1 MLTLEQIIVLL
12 TTKFAGVRKDGLA
25 QLAKFIKLNATSE
38 EEAQALVDGYSP
50 EQVTEF
56 VNDWRKDVDAEVG
69 NGVKTAESNFKKK
82 YNITD
87 VPAEPKPGDPPVEPK
102 PADVPADIASII
114 QAAIKPFADKLNA
127 IETGNITATRSEQ
140 LNSKLANAP
149 QAFKDRVLRD
159 YGRMNF
165 ENDEA
170 FTGYLTE
177 LDADLTN
184 YTQEVSNQSL
194 SAFGKPIV
202 AGSEAGSVPTAVEQY
217 LKETQAGGATNTL
230 GGKEL

>member
-12 TTKFAGVRKDGLA
+12 STKFAGVRKDGLA

-50 EQVTEF
+50 DQVTEF

-87 VPAEPKPGDPPVEPK
+87 TPADPKPEDPPAGPK
-102 PADVPADIASII
+102 PADVPTDIASII
-114 QAAIKPFADKLNA
+114 EAAMKPFADKLNA
-127 IETGNITATRSEQ
+127 LETGNLTATRSEQ
-140 LNSKLANAP
+140 LNTKLANAP
-149 QAFKDRVLRD
+149 AAFKDRVLRD
-159 YGRMNF
+159 YSRMNF
-165 ENDEA
+165 ENEDS

-177 LDADLTN
+177 LDTDLSN

-194 SAFGKPIV
+194 SAFGKPVV
-202 AGSEAGSVPTAVEQY
+202 AGAEAGSVPTAVEQY
-217 LKETQAGGATNTL
+217 LKESQAGAGTNAL
-230 GGKEL
+230 GGREL